1 MAPIDLCFKN
11 GKHIITI
18 LLDFEDGDIVG
29 EDFSVKDI
37 DYIWGY
43 KDQPFRITITEGGD
57 IKHYLATRVDF
68 VVEDG
73 VSTAKIEGRS
83 GPITCPVT
91 HVVEVVSHK
100 GE

>member
-1 MAPIDLCFKN
+1 MAPIDVCLKN

-18 LLDFEDGDIVG
+18 FLDFEDGDIVG
-29 EDFSVKDI
+29 EDFLVKDI

-43 KDQPFRITITEGGD
+43 KDQPFRISIRDGD
-57 IKHYLATRVDF
+57 GIKHYLATRVDL
-68 VVEDG
+68 VVEEG
-73 VSTAKIEGRS
+73 VMVAKIKSRS
-83 GPITCPVT
+83 GLITCPIA